1 MTMAGAGTVY
11 LYGDEGDDILWG
23 ANAANEYQWGGVGDD
38 EINAGSDNLIVSLNG
53 NQGDDVIRPGSGIMT
68 SEEIRGGKGD
78 DIINPLEIVFT
89 MAGTV
94 DPATFTDKAGLMTG
108 ASTYKWFGNDGDDIM
123 FGRYQMQGA
132 ESSIYGGN
140 GNDKIYGS
148 YDPMNH
154 TQLLAGE
161 GG

>member
-38 EINAGSDNLIVSLNG
+38 EIHSGNDNLIVSLNG
-53 NQGDDVIRPGSGIMT
+53 NQGDDVIYPGTGIVT

-78 DIINPLEIVFT
+78 DIINPTEIVYAMDGSLDASTF
-89 MAGTV
+89 AGT
-94 DPATFTDKAGLMTG
+94 AGMVTG
-108 ASTYKWFGNDGDDIM
+108 AATTKWFGNDGDDTIW
-123 FGRYQMQGA
+123 GRIQMQGA

-148 YDPMNH
+148 YDP
-154 TQLLAGE
+154 
-161 GG
+161 